1 MKTRTILFLT
11 APLVVAGTVAVGAQ
25 TLRPDLVERATT
37 SVTAPVKAH
46 FRGFGRGFRS
56 AGVAMKLF
64 GEVDADGNGKVT
76 QAELD
81 TFRQTQV
88 TKADT
93 SGDGAVDLAEFE
105 VIFRERT
112 RPFMVDAFQMLD
124 DDGDGKVTDAELS
137 ERFGAVVA
145 RFDRNGD
152 GALSLEDRRRGGR
165 RGRHRDR

>member
-1 MKTRTILFLT
+1 MKTRTILFLA
-11 APLVVAGTVAVGAQ
+11 APLVIAGTVAVGAQ
-25 TLRPDLVERATT
+25 TLRPDLVERATGFV
-37 SVTAPVKAH
+37 SAPVKVH
-46 FRGFGRGFRS
+46 LRGFRS
-56 AGVAMKLF
+56 MGMAMKLF

-81 TFRQTQV
+81 AFRQAQV

-112 RPFMVDAFQMLD
+112 RPLMVDAFQMLD

-145 RFDRNGD
+145 RLDRNGD

-165 RGRHRDR
+165 RHRHRDR